1 MPNYVE
7 RIKFGKEDYDR
18 LSAKALRFGLPL
30 AVVFTTK
37 AQTSTNLKWLSA
49 QYRRRLLMVEVPP
62 TDKNKG
68 LREEILGAEEGDG
81 SGAALYVISPSS
93 DSKNVRFEGDKFTRR
108 KLQDFLDQHAL
119 SEPVLNPPSA
129 GEAGSEEKQQKHD
142 EF

>member
-1 MPNYVE
+1 
-7 RIKFGKEDYDR
+7 
-18 LSAKALRFGLPL
+18 
-30 AVVFTTK
+30 
-37 AQTSTNLKWLSA
+37 
-49 QYRRRLLMVEVPP
+49 MVEVPP

-68 LREEILGAEEGDG
+68 LREEILRTEEGDG

-93 DSKNVRFEGDKFTRR
+93 DSKNIRFEGDKFTRR

-129 GEAGSEEKQQKHD
+129 GEAESEEKQQKHD